1 MCYTLSVLPKF
12 VFSWGL
18 FMMLAYVSIFEF
30 LFNEV
35 LIVQWAM
42 FLWYTLTPR
51 WSKKTTILCYLPI
64 CLIAPFIPYLLP
76 SRSVV
81 RMFSVPAIMILS
93 AFACYR
99 SRPIRTLFCAFYP
112 QLATIVCEALIL
124 LIFPT
129 VYQNNYD
136 STQFWLNSK
145 AVLLALF
152 YLPVYSL
159 MVWSAA
165 SCLGKTR
172 YQLTVRQWLIF
183 LFFPLSQTLMICFVY
198 NTMFLITPTT
208 AQLCL
213 LAGILAVCIA
223 ADFALLRTISDAGR
237 KAELEATNRMLE
249 KQLNMQ
255 LSHYT
260 ALTSQYEANRR
271 IRHDILH
278 HVNTIRYLLANGQQ
292 QEATEY
298 AGQLL
303 AENQRS
309 SQLGQCDNPVID
321 AFLYGRVQE
330 AKAQGI
336 TVETH
341 IILPVELPVSNTD
354 LVIVFGNLMDN
365 AVEACAKL
373 ENPKIELNAHIEK
386 GYLVITESNPAVP
399 EPEGR
404 KQRRIPELERG
415 VGMQILKT
423 VAEKY
428 QGSCMSETGN
438 GNYSVSVFLKLGQAK
453 EGNAIYAENSCV

>member
-1 MCYTLSVLPKF
+1 MVIVLWNTIRIF
-12 VFSWGL
+12 AASARVAF
-18 FMMLAYVSIFEF
+18 LAGWMYRWPS
-30 LFNEV
+30 
-35 LIVQWAM
+35 
-42 FLWYTLTPR
+42 TGTPE
-51 WSKKTTILCYLPI
+51 IA
-64 CLIAPFIPYLLP
+64 LIATASFIASSAQKPTLP
-76 SRSVV
+76 ASAKRLRSSGVQ
-81 RMFSVPAIMILS
+81 I
-93 AFACYR
+93 R
-99 SRPIRTLFCAFYP
+99 ST
-112 QLATIVCEALIL
+112 
-124 LIFPT
+124 
-129 VYQNNYD
+129 
-136 STQFWLNSK
+136 
-145 AVLLALF
+145 
-152 YLPVYSL
+152 
-159 MVWSAA
+159 
-165 SCLGKTR
+165 
-172 YQLTVRQWLIF
+172 
-183 LFFPLSQTLMICFVY
+183 
-198 NTMFLITPTT
+198 
-208 AQLCL
+208 
-213 LAGILAVCIA
+213 
-223 ADFALLRTISDAGR
+223 
-237 KAELEATNRMLE
+237 
-249 KQLNMQ
+249 MQ

-309 SQLGQCDNPVID
+309 LQLGQCDNPVIG

-336 TVETH
+336 TIETH
-341 IILPVELPVSNTD
+341 IILPVSNTD

-415 VGMQILKT
+415 VGMQILKS

-428 QGSCMSETGN
+428 QGSYMSETGN

>member
-1 MCYTLSVLPKF
+1 MVS
-12 VFSWGL
+12 
-18 FMMLAYVSIFEF
+18 AYVSAFEF
-30 LFNEV
+30 VFNEA
-35 LIVQWAM
+35 LLVQWAM

-51 WSKKTTILCYLPI
+51 WSKKTTILCFLPI
-64 CLIAPFIPYLLP
+64 CLLAPTIAALFP
-76 SRSVV
+76 SRSVA
-81 RMFSVPAIMILS
+81 RMFSVPALMIAS
-93 AFACYR
+93 AFVCYR
-99 SRPIRTLFCAFYP
+99 SKPIRTFFCAFYP
-112 QLATIVCEALIL
+112 QLASVVCETLNL
-124 LIFPT
+124 FIFPA

-136 STQFWLNSK
+136 ATQFWSNSK
-145 AVLLALF
+145 TVLLALF

-159 MVWSAA
+159 MIWFAA

-198 NTMFLITPTT
+198 NTMFRITPTA

-213 LAGILAVCIA
+213 LAGILIVCIA
-223 ADFALLRTISDAGR
+223 ADIALLRTISDAGR

-278 HVNTIRYLLANGQQ
+278 HVNTIQYLLANGQQ

-298 AGQLL
+298 AGQFL

-309 SQLGQCDNPVID
+309 SQLGQCDNPVVD

-330 AKAQGI
+330 AETQGI
-336 TVETH
+336 TVETR

-365 AVEACAKL
+365 AVEACAKV
-373 ENPKIELNAHIEK
+373 ENPKIQLDAHIEK
-386 GYLVITESNPAVP
+386 GYLVITESNPAAP
-399 EPEGR
+399 EAEAH

-415 VGMQILKT
+415 VGMHILES
-423 VAEKY
+423 VAEKH
-428 QGSCMSETGN
+428 QGSCMSETKDGS
-438 GNYSVSVFLKLGQAK
+438 YCVSVFLKLDTVK
-453 EGNAIYAENSCV
+453 ERDAAYAGNYCL